1 MLQPNCTFA
10 ASTQAGPRS
19 AREAIVTDVTPPR
32 GRAADGQSIQAR
44 VEPTYT
50 RSVETVRAS
59 IKTLRALLAVLRDLA
74 RLPDHEASAKKRLA
88 RGKRE
93 LAVLEA
99 ELEALEQGDVETAMS
114 LHESS
119 PVCHPRRAGGPS
131 HS

>member
-1 MLQPNCTFA
+1 MLQPNCTFGA
-10 ASTQAGPRS
+10 VTEAGRR
-19 AREAIVTDVTPPR
+19 AQGHEIVTDVTPSR
-32 GRAADGQSIQAR
+32 GRASDGQSIQAR
-44 VEPTYT
+44 VEPTFA

-59 IKTLRALLAVLRDLA
+59 IKTLRALLAVQVDLA